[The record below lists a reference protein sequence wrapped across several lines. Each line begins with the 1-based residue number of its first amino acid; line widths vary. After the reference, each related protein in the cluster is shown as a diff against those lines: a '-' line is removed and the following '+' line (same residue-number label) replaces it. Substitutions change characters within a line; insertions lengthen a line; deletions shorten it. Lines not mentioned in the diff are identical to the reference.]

1 VLLNFYK
8 EIRLTILFLPF
19 IAKNSLK
26 MHYLLHFQMK
36 EQNLKLKA
44 GKTEVNTKHV
54 VKKKGKKLNLP
65 NQERNSNS
73 HY

>member
-1 VLLNFYK
+1 
-8 EIRLTILFLPF
+8 
-19 IAKNSLK
+19 

-36 EQNLKLKA
+36 EQNIKLKA
-44 GKTEVNTKHV
+44 GKTEVNTV

>member
-1 VLLNFYK
+1 
-8 EIRLTILFLPF
+8 
-19 IAKNSLK
+19 

-54 VKKKGKKLNLP
+54 VKKKEK
-65 NQERNSNS
+65 S
-73 HY
+73 

>member
-1 VLLNFYK
+1 
-8 EIRLTILFLPF
+8 
-19 IAKNSLK
+19 

-44 GKTEVNTKHV
+44 GKTEVNTIHV